1 MPLAPAQ
8 GGRGR
13 GGRGRGLEPG
23 SLEPSGGQRREAEQ
37 AIGRH
42 AKRNVLVP
50 ARLLKLTKYVR
61 RDVHLR
67 LPSKSGLKWRDETQS
82 SKNYLLH
89 L

>member
-1 MPLAPAQ
+1 VRP
-8 GGRGR
+8 GRAR
-13 GGRGRGLEPG
+13 GEK
-23 SLEPSGGQRREAEQ
+23 REAEQ

-42 AKRNVLVP
+42 AKRNVVVP

-82 SKNYLLH
+82 SNDYLLH